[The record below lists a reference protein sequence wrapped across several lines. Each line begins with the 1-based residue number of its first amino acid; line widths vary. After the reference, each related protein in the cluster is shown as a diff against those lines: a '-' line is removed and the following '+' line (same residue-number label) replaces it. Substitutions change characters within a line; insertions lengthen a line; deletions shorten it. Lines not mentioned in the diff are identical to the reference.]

1 LLLEEPPINLAVFL
15 VFKSEAI
22 TIRIYMK
29 YWILLLSC
37 LSFQLMA
44 QQSSKLSID
53 LYLEL
58 KGTPVADYT
67 QKILPVLV
75 KGDLSTIRQ
84 LVEEEGGT
92 YKYGVKNIASVLI
105 SLATVEKLFSHPKIQ
120 RLEYREAV
128 MHQLTY
134 PEDTI
139 MLTNNNVWDAHSGGG
154 LLPHGFQ
161 GEGVLLGVIDDG
173 FEWEHPDFFYPDST
187 TRILHLW
194 DQNSTNTT
202 YHEAYYGYGA
212 TWAKADI
219 DNNQCTHAAGQH
231 GSHVMGTA
239 GGNALASGKYLG
251 IAPKADLACVSV
263 AQNFTFLNSFVDG
276 IHYLFSKADS
286 LGQACSIN
294 SSVGS
299 YSSGHD
305 GKDLYSQLIDNMLT
319 EKGGRALTQAG
330 GNARAFPIHLGATL
344 NNSTSKTQFSYHA
357 SEEKVHF
364 YLYAD
369 TMNLSN
375 VDFSFQLVNPQN
387 QQIIAQT
394 SIYNVLEDFTFSG
407 SIANLSQTLFL
418 DANNDPVVLEINI
431 DQYEDAYEVGI
442 NIHSE
447 SNLGHWQLTT
457 VGTGAYDV
465 WSHETLLESSNILDN
480 ISAPNY
486 TAPDNIQTIV
496 GYWTCSDKVITV
508 GSYQNR
514 TKAVSWLGDTV
525 SVGTAGYPQYGISAF
540 SSLGPTR
547 TGLQKPDITAPG
559 GQVMSASTLGNLNYY
574 KTIPN
579 NRLDQDGWHIFNRG
593 TSMAAPMVA
602 GAVALYFQCK
612 PYANYADVLQALG
625 NSAKVDSFVFVESL
639 ALPNIHWGY
648 GKLDVYQLLE
658 SCLIYG
664 CMDSVALNYNP
675 LATYQDSMACFYTTT
690 GLNTIEQKGYLSCQP
705 NPFSMQTTIHYAL
718 PIDNEQNKGT
728 LSIYNSLGQLIVKT
742 SLNENEGTWTLK
754 KGNLTAGA
762 YWLVLEAS
770 GKKYAHQQLI
780 VQP

>member
-1 LLLEEPPINLAVFL
+1 
-15 VFKSEAI
+15 
-22 TIRIYMK
+22 MK

-37 LSFQLMA
+37 WSFQLLA
-44 QQSSKLSID
+44 QQSSKLNID
-53 LYLEL
+53 LYVQL
-58 KGTPVADYT
+58 KETPAVDYT
-67 QKILPVLV
+67 KKILPVLI
-75 KGDLSTIRQ
+75 KGDLLTIQQ
-84 LVEEEGGT
+84 LVEKEGGI
-92 YKYGVKNIASVLI
+92 YKYGVKNIASVSV
-105 SLATVEKLFSHPKIQ
+105 SLAAIEQLLSHPKIQ
-120 RLEYREAV
+120 RLEYSEAIGQ
-128 MHQLTY
+128 QLTY

-173 FEWEHPDFFYPDST
+173 FEWEHPDFFYPDSS
-187 TRILHLW
+187 TRILYLW
-194 DQNSTNTT
+194 DQNSNNTT

-219 DNNQCTHAAGQH
+219 DNQQCTHVPGQH

-251 IAPKADLACVSV
+251 IAPKANLACVSV
-263 AQNFTFLNSFVDG
+263 TRDHTFLSSFVDG
-276 IHYLFSKADS
+276 LHYLFSKADS

-305 GKDLYSQLIDNMLT
+305 GKDLYSQLIDNMLS
-319 EKGGRALTQAG
+319 EKGGRALIQAG
-330 GNARAFPIHLGATL
+330 GNARAFPIHLGVEQ
-344 NNSTSKTQFSYHA
+344 NNNTSKTQFAYHA
-357 SEEKVHF
+357 SDQKVHF
-364 YLYAD
+364 NLYAD
-369 TMNLSN
+369 TVNFSN
-375 VDFSFQLVNPQN
+375 IDFSFQLVNPQN
-387 QQIIAQT
+387 QQVIAQT
-394 SIYNVLEDFTFSG
+394 SIYNVWSDFTFSG
-407 SIANLSQTLFL
+407 SIANLSQFLFTDL
-418 DANNDPVVLEINI
+418 NNNPVTLEINI
-431 DQYEDAYEVGI
+431 DQYEDAYQVAI
-442 NIHSE
+442 NIHSA

-457 VGTGAYDV
+457 TGTGAYDV
-465 WSHETLLESSNILDN
+465 WSDETLLGSSNMVGN
-480 ISAPNY
+480 ISTPNY

-514 TKAVSWLGDTV
+514 TKAISWFGDTL
-525 SVGTAGYPQYGISAF
+525 SVGTAGYPQFGISAF
-540 SSLGPTR
+540 SSLGPSR
-547 TGLQKPDITAPG
+547 TGLQKPNITAPG
-559 GQVMSASTLGNLNYY
+559 GQVMSASTLGALNYY
-574 KTIPN
+574 KTISN
-579 NRLDQDGWHIFNRG
+579 NRLDQDGWHLFNRG

-612 PYANYADVLQALG
+612 PYANYADVLQALQS
-625 NSAKVDSFVFVESL
+625 SAKVDSFVFIESL

-664 CMDSVALNYNP
+664 CMDSVALNYNA
-675 LATYQDSMACFYTTT
+675 LATYQDSMACFYNLT
-690 GLNTIEQKGYLSCQP
+690 GINTIENQPHLTCQP
-705 NPFSMQTTIHYAL
+705 NPFSTQTTIHYAL
-718 PIDNEQNKGT
+718 PVHKDIKQGT
-728 LSIYNSLGQLIVKT
+728 LSVYNSLGQIILKKNL
-742 SLNENEGTWTLK
+742 SENEGTWTLN

-762 YWLVLEAS
+762 YWLVLEAG